1 MIAKP
6 RASARSGSR
15 PPMSQDKIYS
25 VSEITREIKRVI
37 SEGFATIW
45 IEGELSGYK
54 RHSSGHHYFTLKDG
68 GAQIPCAL
76 WKMHAARLPFEP
88 QDGLKVQA
96 WGNLEVY
103 EPAGRYQFI
112 VLLMRPAG
120 VGDLQKAFEAL
131 VQKLRA
137 EGLFDLER
145 KRPLPRFPRVVGL
158 VTSADGAALQDMRTV
173 SARRWPAAQL
183 RLAPDKVQGPGAA
196 AEVAAA
202 IKAFNREGIADVL
215 VVGRGGGS
223 LEDLWA
229 FNEEVVARAIYRSRI
244 PVVSAV
250 GHEVDFTISDMVAD
264 VRAPTPSAAMEIV
277 LPDRENVAAELAK
290 LKGRLNA
297 RRSEMFRELRQRL
310 RLLSQHWALRQP
322 VNLVHMAAQRLD
334 EMQTRFLTA
343 ATSLTRAKRAGLAH
357 VLELMTAY
365 HPQAVLERGY
375 AVVRDSRG
383 AVVRDAAALT
393 AGAPVRLEFARGSA
407 DAEIRRVSPKGE
419 THESE

>member
-1 MIAKP
+1 
-6 RASARSGSR
+6 
-15 PPMSQDKIYS
+15 MSQNKIYS

-37 SEGFATIW
+37 AEGFATIW

-112 VLLMRPAG
+112 VLLLRPAG

-173 SARRWPAAQL
+173 AARRWPAAQL
-183 RLAPDKVQGPGAA
+183 RLAAVKVQGPGAA
-196 AEVAAA
+196 AEIAAA
-202 IKAFNREGIADVL
+202 IEAFSREGIADVL

-229 FNEEVVARAIYRSRI
+229 FNEEVVARAI
-244 PVVSAV
+244 
-250 GHEVDFTISDMVAD
+250 
-264 VRAPTPSAAMEIV
+264 
-277 LPDRENVAAELAK
+277 
-290 LKGRLNA
+290 
-297 RRSEMFRELRQRL
+297 
-310 RLLSQHWALRQP
+310 
-322 VNLVHMAAQRLD
+322 
-334 EMQTRFLTA
+334 
-343 ATSLTRAKRAGLAH
+343 
-357 VLELMTAY
+357 
-365 HPQAVLERGY
+365 
-375 AVVRDSRG
+375 
-383 AVVRDAAALT
+383 
-393 AGAPVRLEFARGSA
+393 
-407 DAEIRRVSPKGE
+407 
-419 THESE
+419 